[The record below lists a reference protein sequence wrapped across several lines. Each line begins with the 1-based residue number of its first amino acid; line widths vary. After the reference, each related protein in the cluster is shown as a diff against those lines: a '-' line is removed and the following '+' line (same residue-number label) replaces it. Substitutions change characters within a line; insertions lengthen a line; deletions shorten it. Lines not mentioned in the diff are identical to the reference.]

1 MDSVPYMLSYLMI
14 MLYMH
19 RHLDHI
25 TQKLESTTPDPENPT
40 SEDDDPLMDPTSS
53 YSQAKPLREQESVPP
68 LTSEPRRSAQQ
79 RKPPNHLTY

>member
-1 MDSVPYMLSYLMI
+1 MVV
-14 MLYMH
+14 LYMH

-25 TQKLESTTPDPENPT
+25 RQKVESATPNAENPT
-40 SEDDDPLMDPTSS
+40 SEDDDLLMDPTSS
-53 YSQAKPLREQESVPP
+53 YSQAEPFREQESVPP